1 VSLNPEPPAPPR
13 RASSGGAGAAE
24 CKVPCNPTIFTD
36 SVIREL
42 AVWRARRR
50 LVRAERVLD
59 QPFSRE
65 RSLRLDAAL
74 LAYEQAWGR
83 P

>member
-1 VSLNPEPPAPPR
+1 VR
-13 RASSGGAGAAE
+13 GALQ
-24 CKVPCNPTIFTD
+24 PYHIHRF
-36 SVIREL
+36 VIREL